1 MDEKKKRVRKV
12 VPKEAI
18 YKLMLFLTYV
28 VAGVFALKNVIL
40 KDWAGLLAV
49 SIVIVV
55 FSVVLIIMQATKTK
69 EAAKQLVVS
78 MGLIFV
84 VFVISLYSG
93 DSYSDDFI
101 LYLAVIGIAGMYLRP
116 YYTQV
121 QTVICD
127 VLLIIQYVL
136 HPEKGGTLGQF
147 SLCIIVFTL
156 AGVIMYMT
164 ITRGRSFIEISQ
176 QRAEEAEVL
185 LESIRK
191 MGKEL
196 EKNFE
201 SSTKGIEGLKSANT
215 QLECNSA
222 ELRQGSYGIALVAK
236 EVSEVCRDVQGKVQ
250 TTEMQVDALTEK
262 VRGCE
267 DSLSVNHKNMDEME
281 QQMEAVQA
289 AMNQVNDVFR
299 MLGKHMEEISEITEQ
314 LNSISASTNMLALN
328 ASIEA
333 ARAGASGAGFAVVAS
348 KVQELAVDSNKCSDQ
363 VVNVV
368 GQMQQQIQETTN
380 QLTASSEVIQ
390 GSLSTLQELRDS
402 FNQLTNQFGFLYENI
417 DVQNE
422 NVNQVDSIFENL
434 MEKIAQ
440 MNLYSDANQYAVNAI
455 AEAMNMYKESMEHMI
470 DDTEQ
475 VRELSGDMLRVA
487 NQ

>member
-1 MDEKKKRVRKV
+1 VT
-12 VPKEAI
+12 A
-18 YKLMLFLTYV
+18 
-28 VAGVFALKNVIL
+28 
-40 KDWAGLLAV
+40 
-49 SIVIVV
+49 
-55 FSVVLIIMQATKTK
+55 
-69 EAAKQLVVS
+69 
-78 MGLIFV
+78 
-84 VFVISLYSG
+84 
-93 DSYSDDFI
+93 
-101 LYLAVIGIAGMYLRP
+101 
-116 YYTQV
+116 
-121 QTVICD
+121 
-127 VLLIIQYVL
+127 
-136 HPEKGGTLGQF
+136 
-147 SLCIIVFTL
+147 
-156 AGVIMYMT
+156 
-164 ITRGRSFIEISQ
+164 
-176 QRAEEAEVL
+176 
-185 LESIRK
+185 
-191 MGKEL
+191 
-196 EKNFE
+196 
-201 SSTKGIEGLKSANT
+201 
-215 QLECNSA
+215 
-222 ELRQGSYGIALVAK
+222 
-236 EVSEVCRDVQGKVQ
+236 
-250 TTEMQVDALTEK
+250 
-262 VRGCE
+262 
-267 DSLSVNHKNMDEME
+267 
-281 QQMEAVQA
+281 
-289 AMNQVNDVFR
+289 
-299 MLGKHMEEISEITEQ
+299 
-314 LNSISASTNMLALN
+314 
-328 ASIEA
+328 EA

>member
-1 MDEKKKRVRKV
+1 MEVKQKKVRKV

-28 VAGVFALKNVIL
+28 VASVFGIKNVIT
-40 KDWAGLLAV
+40 KDWAGLIAV
-49 SIVIVV
+49 SAVIVV
-55 FSVVLIIMQATKTK
+55 FSTVLIIMQVTKTK
-69 EAAKQLVVS
+69 EAGKQLVVS
-78 MGLIFV
+78 IGLIFV

-93 DSYSDDFI
+93 KSYSDDFI
-101 LYLAVIGIAGMYLRP
+101 LYLAIIGIAGMYLRP
-116 YYTQV
+116 YYAKV

-127 VLLIIQYVL
+127 VLLVIQYLL
-136 HPEKGGTLGQF
+136 HPEKAESLGQF
-147 SLCIIVFTL
+147 AICTIVFTI
-156 AGVIMYMT
+156 AGIIMYMT

-185 LESIRK
+185 LDSIRK

-201 SSTKGIEGLKSANT
+201 SSSKGLAGLKNANT

-236 EVSEVCRDVQGKVQ
+236 EVTEVCRDVQGKVQ
-250 TTEMQVDALTEK
+250 TTELQVDALTEK

-267 DSLSVNHKNMDEME
+267 DSLTVNHKNMDEME

-289 AMNQVNDVFR
+289 AMNQVNEVFHL
-299 MLGKHMEEISEITEQ
+299 LGRHMEEISQITEQ

-333 ARAGASGAGFAVVAS
+333 ARAGQSGAGFAVVAS

-368 GQMQQQIQETTN
+368 EQMQQQIQETTK
-380 QLTASSEVIQ
+380 QLTASSQVIE
-390 GSLSTLQELRDS
+390 GSLSTLQGLRGS
-402 FNQLTNQFGFLYENI
+402 FDQLTNQFGFLYENI
-417 DVQNE
+417 DVQNQ

-475 VRELSGDMLRVA
+475 VRELSSDMLRVA